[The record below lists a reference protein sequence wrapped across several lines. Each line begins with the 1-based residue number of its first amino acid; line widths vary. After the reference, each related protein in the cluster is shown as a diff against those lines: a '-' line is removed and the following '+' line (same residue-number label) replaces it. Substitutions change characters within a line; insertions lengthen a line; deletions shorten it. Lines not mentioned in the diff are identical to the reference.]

1 MGIES
6 DGHRQEQWCAEGF
19 SHMND
24 SEANATER
32 TKFSSRFDEGA
43 MKRLVVFGMMVLT
56 AGVVSVHAQMKLG
69 HVSTE
74 AVMKQLPDA
83 QDAQKQLDALTA
95 GWQDDLNKMQADWKK
110 KFEEYDK
117 KKLIMTDQRR
127 ADTERELREL
137 DQKMAE
143 FRNQKFGQNGEL
155 FAKQNEL
162 MKPVQ
167 DRVFK
172 AIQEVAL
179 EEGYDYVFDKSG
191 EILLMYT
198 NIKYDLTE
206 KVLAKLK
213 VTTRTNVK

>member
-1 MGIES
+1 
-6 DGHRQEQWCAEGF
+6 
-19 SHMND
+19 
-24 SEANATER
+24 
-32 TKFSSRFDEGA
+32 
-43 MKRLVVFGMMVLT
+43 MKRFLLVAAVLVLCGSH
-56 AGVVSVHAQMKLG
+56 AAVAQMKIG

-74 AVMKQLPDA
+74 AIMKQLPDA

-95 GWQDDLNKMQADWKK
+95 GWQEDLNKMQADWKK
-110 KFEEYDK
+110 KYEEYDK

-127 ADTERELREL
+127 ADAERELREL
-137 DQKMAE
+137 DQKMAD

-172 AIQEVAL
+172 AIQDVAV
-179 EEGYDYVFDKSG
+179 EEGYDYVLDKSG
-191 EILLMYT
+191 EILMMYA
-198 NIKYDLTE
+198 NPKYDLTD

-213 VTTRTNVK
+213 VAPRTTTK

>member
-1 MGIES
+1 
-6 DGHRQEQWCAEGF
+6 
-19 SHMND
+19 
-24 SEANATER
+24 
-32 TKFSSRFDEGA
+32 
-43 MKRLVVFGMMVLT
+43 MKRLLIAVSGILALLT
-56 AGVVSVHAQMKLG
+56 IPAAAQMKLG

-74 AVMKQLPDA
+74 AIMKQLPDA

-95 GWQDDLNKMQADWKK
+95 GWQEELNKMQNDWKK
-110 KFEEYDK
+110 KYDEYDK

-137 DQKMAE
+137 DQKMSD

-172 AIQEVAL
+172 AIQDVAL
-179 EEGYDYVFDKSG
+179 EEGYDYIFDKSG
-191 EILLMYT
+191 EILLMYS
-198 NIKYDLTE
+198 NPKYDLTD

-213 VTTRTNVK
+213 VTPRSTTK

>member
-1 MGIES
+1 
-6 DGHRQEQWCAEGF
+6 
-19 SHMND
+19 
-24 SEANATER
+24 
-32 TKFSSRFDEGA
+32 
-43 MKRLVVFGMMVLT
+43 MKRICVACVCLVAMAVVPA
-56 AGVVSVHAQMKLG
+56 AGQMKIG

-74 AVMKQLPDA
+74 AIMKQLPDA

-95 GWQDDLNKMQADWKK
+95 GWQDELNKMQSDWKK
-110 KFEEYDK
+110 KYEEYDK

-127 ADTERELREL
+127 ADAERELREL
-137 DQKMAE
+137 DQKMAD

-172 AIQEVAL
+172 AIQDVAA
-179 EEGYDYVFDKSG
+179 EEGFDYVFDKSG
-191 EILLMYT
+191 EILLMYA
-198 NIKYDLTE
+198 NPKYDLTD

-213 VTTRTNVK
+213 VAPHSTTK